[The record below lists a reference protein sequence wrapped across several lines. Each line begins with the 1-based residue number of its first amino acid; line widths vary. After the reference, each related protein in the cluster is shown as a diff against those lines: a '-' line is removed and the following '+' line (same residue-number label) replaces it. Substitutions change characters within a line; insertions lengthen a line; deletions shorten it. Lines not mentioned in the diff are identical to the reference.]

1 MSILLMA
8 ANSPPRKSMTMLA
21 CPASA
26 GNFAQFKSVT
36 SIETPVSG
44 AAICS
49 SAVLFARS
57 PVYTSLPPSCPA
69 SRSCNRSASK
79 SASSGDG
86 DAKPMAVTVSFSRS
100 NCTLNSPGAPII
112 DAVPLMSDRLLSN
125 ATTSSA
131 SSINT
136 PPGKLLNE
144 PLLIVASSFWM
155 AFSALIFSSR
165 GKRACNINS
174 ASPAATMSE
183 ISRLA
188 TDVTPD
194 VLA

>member
-21 CPASA
+21 CPSSA
-26 GNFAQFKSVT
+26 GSFAQFNSGT
-36 SIETPVSG
+36 SIETPFSG
-44 AAICS
+44 AEICS

-57 PVYTSLPPSCPA
+57 AVYTSLPPSCPP
-69 SRSCNRSASK
+69 SRRCSRSASK
-79 SASSGDG
+79 PASSGDG
-86 DAKPMAVTVSFSRS
+86 DAKPIAVTISFSRS

-112 DAVPLMSDRLLSN
+112 DAVPLMSDRFLSN

-131 SSINT
+131 SSINA
-136 PPGKLLNE
+136 PPGKFLNE

-155 AFSALIFSSR
+155 AFSTLIFLSR
-165 GKRACNINS
+165 GKPASRINS